1 LSPAVKINFFF
12 SLVSEAFCG
21 FCKKGMTKKAL
32 KEHTAHYCSKNP
44 DVVPREYVCPMCGQ
58 IFERDSNLNKHHLA
72 VHVDVKDNR
81 QSTSIQATNKRKNE
95 AKQAE
100 RAAKAKIQEEG
111 EE

>member
-1 LSPAVKINFFF
+1 
-12 SLVSEAFCG
+12 
-21 FCKKGMTKKAL
+21 MTKKAL
-32 KEHTAHYCSKNP
+32 KEHITFYCSKNP
-44 DVVPREYVCPMCGQ
+44 DRIDREFGCPLCGQ

-81 QSTSIQATNKRKNE
+81 QSNSIQATNKRKNE

-100 RAAKAKIQEEG
+100 RAAKKAKIQEEG